1 MFSEVFAGG
10 GVGTD
15 SFTLSISNIS
25 VSKPV
30 RLGIIGCGGYA
41 FQLIKRLWTLPQFA
55 EIVGV
60 AFRPSDEGFQACDEE
75 GIPLFET
82 VDDLLDYGQG
92 RFDAIINPTPIHLHK
107 PITVMCLEAGF
118 PVFMEKPPVAV
129 LEEHLSLIQ
138 ASRKAGLP
146 VAVCFN
152 SIFSSG
158 SQKLK
163 RELLAGRYGRLLRI
177 RNLAGWIRSQSYF
190 RRSDWAGRL
199 RMGGSWVLDGTI
211 NNPLSHLIA
220 SSLHFAGADLRGIA
234 EPDVVQAE
242 LYRGNTIESEDT
254 SSVRIIT
261 QEGVEILNNLTLCA
275 ENLIDMSTTI
285 ECEDAT
291 ITITGA
297 KQTQISFSNGRKE
310 IRKTYCEDRIEMLMS
325 LCAAI
330 RSGERFLCDIEST
343 LPFTRTINAAFHSS
357 WPVRQV
363 PSSDIEQSSGN
374 DDTNMRIVDINAFL
388 SSAHEQGK
396 LLSEIGV
403 PWATA
408 GRTIAVN
415 GSISASRLD

>member
-1 MFSEVFAGG
+1 M
-10 GVGTD
+10 
-15 SFTLSISNIS
+15 
-25 VSKPV
+25 SKPI
-30 RLGIIGCGGYA
+30 RLGIVGCGGYA

-55 EIVGV
+55 EVAGV
-60 AFRPSDEGFQACDEE
+60 AFRPADDGLKTCDEE

-82 VDDLLDYGQG
+82 VEDLLEYGQG
-92 RFDAIINPTPIHLHK
+92 RFDAVINPTPIHLHK
-107 PITVMCLEAGF
+107 PITLMCLEAGF

-129 LEEHLSLIQ
+129 VEEHLSLIQ
-138 ASRKAGLP
+138 ASRKFDLP

-163 RELLAGRYGRLLRI
+163 KEILAGRYGKLLRI

-190 RRSDWAGRL
+190 QRSDWAGRL

-220 SSLHFAGADLRGIA
+220 SSLHFAGPDLHAIA
-234 EPDVVQAE
+234 EPNVVQAE
-242 LYRGNTIESEDT
+242 LYRGNSIESEDT

-261 QEGVEILNNLTLCA
+261 RDGVEILNNLTLCA
-275 ENLIDMSTTI
+275 EDLIDRTTTV
-285 ECEDAT
+285 ECEEAT
-291 ITITGA
+291 IVIKEA
-297 KQTQISFSNGRKE
+297 KQMQISFSNGRRE
-310 IRKTYCEDRIEMLMS
+310 VRESYCEDRIEMLMS
-325 LCAAI
+325 LCEAI
-330 RSGERFLCDIEST
+330 RTGERFLCDIEST

-363 PSSDIEQSSGN
+363 PSSDIRKTSCK
-374 DDTNMRIVDINAFL
+374 DDINMRIVGINAFL
-388 SSAHEQGK
+388 SRAHEQGK

-408 GRTIAVN
+408 GREIAVN
-415 GSISASRLD
+415 SSVSASSLISSASPEREAALVT